1 MDRHQR
7 TIERFLKLGYSRR
20 DIVRVLESLHWDA
33 LTNDILEEL
42 LKTGSS
48 AQPAG
53 APPRSPSPQLV
64 PRGCSP
70 AELAEEELPEPGSG
84 LRPVVID
91 GSNVAMSHG
100 DKQVFSCRG
109 IQLAVQWF
117 WDRGHHDI
125 TVFVPLWRKEQPKP
139 EAPITHQHVLH
150 ELERR
155 KILVYTPSRCVNGKR
170 VVCYDDRFIV
180 KLAYKSDGI
189 IVSNDNY
196 RDLQLEKPHW
206 KKFIEERLL
215 MYTFANDTFMP
226 PDDPLGRNGP
236 TIENF
241 LRKTP
246 QVPEHRWQH
255 CPYGKKCTY
264 GIKCKFYHPERSN
277 QSHLSVADEL
287 RAKTRSTSPKAFPD
301 ARQLPNNAATSS
313 SRGALPVAPNP
324 PAFYEQS
331 PQTAVC
337 DGLQP
342 AVAPRQDSAR
352 SGLSPSRQLESS
364 SPRHSPS
371 SPWDP
376 PTFPR
381 PASAGGLDSLEA
393 RISNMYVQGRPCWSG
408 SPPPRSSS
416 PGRPLPSHSHN
427 HSMNCARACRA
438 GLGSSR
444 PSCCFWHGNAPQS
457 RAPGPSQASGGSAQS
472 PGFYVSPGR
481 GARTEI
487 PRGPKPCEVVL
498 PHGDPTPY
506 QEQELEQYHYPGV
519 PPKCSALPSFS
530 WGGGQFGLLVG
541 GQVSEPLLSEQKRT
555 VRKQLCALF
564 PQAAVDQVMCLH
576 PNVLDTSSLIS
587 IIHKF
592 RSSHYCF

>member
-301 ARQLPNNAATSS
+301 A
-313 SRGALPVAPNP
+313 
-324 PAFYEQS
+324 
-331 PQTAVC
+331 
-337 DGLQP
+337 P

-427 HSMNCARACRA
+427 HSMNCARAC
-438 GLGSSR
+438 
-444 PSCCFWHGNAPQS
+444 
-457 RAPGPSQASGGSAQS
+457 
-472 PGFYVSPGR
+472 PGR

>member
-1 MDRHQR
+1 
-7 TIERFLKLGYSRR
+7 
-20 DIVRVLESLHWDA
+20 
-33 LTNDILEEL
+33 
-42 LKTGSS
+42 
-48 AQPAG
+48 
-53 APPRSPSPQLV
+53 
-64 PRGCSP
+64 
-70 AELAEEELPEPGSG
+70 
-84 LRPVVID
+84 
-91 GSNVAMSHG
+91 
-100 DKQVFSCRG
+100 
-109 IQLAVQWF
+109 
-117 WDRGHHDI
+117 
-125 TVFVPLWRKEQPKP
+125 
-139 EAPITHQHVLH
+139 
-150 ELERR
+150 
-155 KILVYTPSRCVNGKR
+155 
-170 VVCYDDRFIV
+170 
-180 KLAYKSDGI
+180 
-189 IVSNDNY
+189 
-196 RDLQLEKPHW
+196 
-206 KKFIEERLL
+206 

-301 ARQLPNNAATSS
+301 TRQLPNNPATSS

-331 PQTAVC
+331 SQTAVC
-337 DGLQP
+337 DCLQP
-342 AVAPRQDSAR
+342 TVAPRQDSAR
-352 SGLSPSRQLESS
+352 SRLSPSRQLESP

-376 PTFPR
+376 PAFPR
-381 PASAGGLDSLEA
+381 PASDGGLDSLEA
-393 RISNMYVQGRPCWSG
+393 RISNMYIQEGPRARSPCWSG
-408 SPPPRSSS
+408 SPPHRNSS

-427 HSMNCARACRA
+427 HSMNCARACGA
-438 GLGSSR
+438 GSGSSR
-444 PSCCFWHGNAPQS
+444 PGCCFWYGNAPQS
-457 RAPGPSQASGGSAQS
+457 RAPGPSQASDGSAQS
-472 PGFYVSPGR
+472 PSFYVSPSR

-487 PRGPKPCEVVL
+487 RHGPKPCDVVL
-498 PHGDPTPY
+498 PHSDPTPY

-519 PPKCSALPSFS
+519 PPKSSALPSFS

-541 GQVSEPLLSEQKRT
+541 GQAPDPLLSEQKRT
-555 VRKQLCALF
+555 VRNQLCALF